1 MNKISY
7 WNFILARSFKV
18 NIFLVLGILNSLLYG
33 LYFGILHIIY
43 SETIKVLYKLRKILK
58 TVGDSSSLI
67 WHFTM
72 NFLKRNDKLLLIP
85 SCWVRFIINQAYHSL
100 IFRKFILL
108 QKLESSENLIFIP
121 LRGKINSMGSREEI
135 KMPKKWSHGRLSQRI
150 SDDPLQFSPYLVK
163 Q

>member
-1 MNKISY
+1 MFWEILQYYDIYRYILFIVNKISY
-7 WNFILARSFKV
+7 WNFILARPFKV

-85 SCWVRFIINQAYHSL
+85 SCWVRFIITRNQAYLS
-100 IFRKFILL
+100 
-108 QKLESSENLIFIP
+108 LESSYFYRN
-121 LRGKINSMGSREEI
+121 
-135 KMPKKWSHGRLSQRI
+135 
-150 SDDPLQFSPYLVK
+150 
-163 Q
+163 